1 MCNRNLTDK
10 EHTLWLGAALASPI
24 VQTAS
29 GCSWVAVA
37 SVVILCLSIRYG
49 MERVGVR
56 GNAGRWLG
64 AVQWLW
70 MLLVISE
77 FMHWSEYC
85 WPGDGTERAVPVIL
99 LALAAYSVTKGIETA
114 ARTGRVIRWP
124 ILFLFGTVLLSG
136 LKEVKLS
143 NLRPRWEMHTASLI
157 TAMLIPVMGIGYG
170 AWKGKRN
177 TLVYALSVSAICTGV
192 LSLSYIQRIKAP
204 FYELGRSVTLLGVGQ
219 RFESLVAAGMTL
231 GYYVL
236 FSYLIGIT
244 AKAWEP
250 EGRRLRSIWISAA
263 FAAAV
268 YISGMRMNSRLLAM
282 GNLAIWVALP
292 VLKIIA
298 KNMKK
303 TIDK

>member
-37 SVVILCLSIRYG
+37 AVVILCLSIRYG

-56 GNAGRWLG
+56 GNTGPWLG

-85 WPGDGTERAVPVIL
+85 WPGDGTERTVPVIL

-124 ILFLFGTVLLSG
+124 ILFLFGAVLLSG
-136 LKEVKLS
+136 LKEVKLA

-170 AWKGKRN
+170 TWKGKRN

-219 RFESLVAAGMTL
+219 RFESLVASGMTL